1 MKKAITYCQLFF
13 LLVSTSLTAKAQLD
27 ELSNQQ
33 IKSFIQV
40 WGLIKYK
47 SPNGANGTF
56 KADQTFL
63 SLIDEVKVADQN
75 KFSQL
80 LKQLLAANPT
90 PISKVKNTKGDLT
103 KNIDHRWI
111 KDKKFNPEIRAQLF
125 ALTQHR
131 FTENAHY
138 YMPKLDYE
146 GKIPNEEVYAD
157 YKFDNEAMN
166 LLALAKAWNA
176 VAFLF
181 PYKYQM
187 DENWDKVLAEMVPT
201 FRTINSRT
209 LYERGVLQLET
220 ALNDTHAAGFLDQLK
235 TSSQIFDL
243 EYYPPFHY
251 QIYQDQILVKNFF
264 NDSLANTTKLKK
276 GDLIVSIN
284 GQKAKEWLKRR
295 SVLLPASNQSVK
307 YRLLTKD
314 NRFYAYAFG
323 QVNERVLDVRVRRG
337 SKYIQLKLDLLDRQD
352 PSALNIINT
361 YYNQKYAEEQLIKG
375 YEDREGDI
383 AVIRAGYFFD
393 KDLPGEKGLAAFGD
407 KLQAKKAI
415 IFDMRKYP
423 AAPGLFYYYLPMA
436 LGKPAFQFAQY
447 FAADFNNPGV
457 FKSRPGLETFLS
469 KDVKPKIPLYKGK
482 IVILTNEH
490 TQSMG
495 EWFTMMLSQINAK
508 TTILG
513 SETAGADGDLKR
525 LNLPGG
531 YQFLFTGIGIFH
543 LNGKETQR
551 IGIVPDIVYK
561 PTLTEALSAKDA
573 HLESAIQLINK

>member
-1 MKKAITYCQLFF
+1 MKKAIIYSQLFF
-13 LLVSTSLTAKAQLD
+13 LFVLTSITAKAQVD

-47 SPNGANGTF
+47 SPNGANGSF
-56 KADQTFL
+56 KADETFL
-63 SLIDEVKVADQN
+63 SLIDEVRVADKN
-75 KFSQL
+75 KFNQL

-90 PISKVKNTKGDLT
+90 SISTVKNTKGDLT
-103 KNIDHRWI
+103 KNLDYRWI
-111 KDKKFNPEIRAQLF
+111 KDKKFNPEIRAQLLSL
-125 ALTQHR
+125 AQHR
-131 FTENAHY
+131 FTENVHY

-146 GKIPNEEVYAD
+146 GKIPNEEAYAD

-187 DENWDKVLAEMVPT
+187 DENWDKVLAEMVPL

-209 LYERGVLQLET
+209 SYEKCVLKLET

-235 TSSQIFDL
+235 SSAQIFDL
-243 EYYPPFHY
+243 KYYPPFDY
-251 QIYQDQILVKNFF
+251 QIYRDQILVKNFF
-264 NDSLANTTKLKK
+264 NDSLAHNSKLKE
-276 GDLIVSIN
+276 GDLIVAIN
-284 GQKAKEWLKRR
+284 GQKVKEWLKRR
-295 SVLLPASNQSVK
+295 SVLLPASNQSAK

-323 QVNERVLDVRVRRG
+323 QVNELVLDVCVRRG
-337 SKYIQLKLDLLDRQD
+337 KKYIQLKLDLLDRQD
-352 PSALNIINT
+352 PSAVNIINR
-361 YYNQKYAEEQLIKG
+361 YYNQKYAEEQLIKA
-375 YEDREGDI
+375 YEDREADV

-393 KDLPGEKGLAAFGD
+393 KDLPGEKGLAAFSD

-415 IFDMRKYP
+415 ILDMRKYP

-436 LGKPAFQFAQY
+436 LGRPAFQFAQY
-447 FAADFNNPGV
+447 LAADFNNPGV
-457 FKSRPGLETFLS
+457 FKNRPALETFLS
-469 KDVKPKIPLYKGK
+469 KDIKPKVPLYKGK

-495 EWFTMMLSQINAK
+495 EWYTMMLSQINAN

-551 IGIVPDIVYK
+551 IGIVPDVSYQ
-561 PTLTEALSAKDA
+561 PTLSEALSTKDA
-573 HLESAIQLINK
+573 QLERAIQFINK